1 MCVCRGVCTPCVR
14 VGVFACRVCVVCK
27 GGLHTV
33 RASRSVHTLWNL
45 SGFF

>member
-1 MCVCRGVCTPCVR
+1 MHAVC
-14 VGVFACRVCVVCK
+14 ACRSVCMPCVCVVCK

-45 SGFF
+45 SCFF

>member
-1 MCVCRGVCTPCVR
+1 MPC
-14 VGVFACRVCVVCK
+14 VCVVCK

-45 SGFF
+45 SCFF